1 MGFLS
6 GPVSFQCFQ
15 IEGDSPR
22 QFGTAEIK
30 TLEKYGINKIVASAE
45 EPGVGFLGGDHL
57 LDVTFG
63 QEKNVI
69 GDALHCGIRIDTYQI
84 PAAVKKAW
92 LQLELAALT
101 AENPGGKPTKA
112 QRQEAREAVEA
123 RCEEELKSDRFLR
136 MQQFPVLWDARH
148 GMLYFG
154 GGSATAAEL
163 CCDLFTQAFKIE
175 LSPMTASRRANNW
188 AIEAKR
194 RKALEQTIP
203 SAFHAGNSTAEIA
216 WWNQQEGN
224 WDFLGNEFLLWLWW
238 RWEHVS
244 DTIPLAD
251 GSEVTGMFARTLSLQ
266 CPRDESGKETIT
278 ADGPTGLPEA
288 MQAIRSGKLPRKAG
302 MTLVRQGEQ
311 YDLAIQPEGFM
322 IGGAKI
328 QVENASEGHGVLE
341 DRIESVRNLHETI
354 DLLFRAFCEQRV
366 GKNWHGELAQIGQWL
381 KTGTARRRNPAA

>member
-15 IEGDSPR
+15 IEGDSPQ

-30 TLEKYGINKIVASAE
+30 KLEKFSINNITVTPE

-57 LDVTFG
+57 LDVSFSL
-63 QEKNVI
+63 EKNVI
-69 GDALHCGIRIDTYQI
+69 GDALHCGVRIDTHQI

-101 AENPGGKPTKA
+101 AENPGSKPTKA

-123 RCEEELKSDRFLR
+123 RCEDEMKSDRFLR
-136 MQQFPVLWDARH
+136 MSQFPVLWDARNSL
-148 GMLYFG
+148 LYFG
-154 GGSATAAEL
+154 GGSLAAAEQS
-163 CCDLFTQAFKIE
+163 CDLLSRAFGLE
-175 LSPMTASRRANNW
+175 LSPMTASRRAANW
-188 AIEAKR
+188 AAETKH

-203 SAFHAGNSTAEIA
+203 SSFHAGNSTAEVS

-238 RWEHVS
+238 RWECVS
-244 DTIPLAD
+244 DTIALSD
-251 GSEVTGMFARTLSLQ
+251 GSEATGMFARTLALQ

-328 QVENASEGHGVLE
+328 QVENASEGGVRE
-341 DRIESVRNLHETI
+341 DRVESVRNLHETI

-366 GKNWHGELAQIGQWL
+366 GKNWNGELTQIGQWL
-381 KTGTARRRNPAA
+381 KTGSSRRKNPAA